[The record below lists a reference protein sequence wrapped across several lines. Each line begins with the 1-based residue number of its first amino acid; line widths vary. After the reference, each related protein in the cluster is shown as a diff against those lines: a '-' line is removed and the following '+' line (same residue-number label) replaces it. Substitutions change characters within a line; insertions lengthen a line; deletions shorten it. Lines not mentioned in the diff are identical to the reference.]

1 MPLSTETA
9 LPKNIVSQPP
19 LMSPMVDSKGNL
31 TRSWSIWFRDLY
43 DRTANKRGNAIDALD
58 KETTDIVTQ
67 VLINIENIAANGLAI
82 AVNSDNIQI
91 NADNIAIN
99 VEKILENT
107 LAISENA
114 DQILINSNNISTN
127 ASNIVNNTANIAA
140 NAASIVINANNIATL
155 TSDFGLHVEAETAH
169 GSNGAIVG
177 KDDLATSL
185 VAGLVKTMAS
195 LADLT
200 SSTATIVLPDIGLA
214 PAAYDQAY
222 AQSVTDM
229 TNEAKLKINQLTT
242 DLNATI
248 DKVNSIISESKLSGQ
263 MDV

>member
-82 AVNSDNIQI
+82 AINSNNIQI
-91 NADNIAIN
+91 NADNIALN

-107 LAISENA
+107 LAISENS
-114 DQILINSNNISTN
+114 DQILINSNNI
-127 ASNIVNNTANIAA
+127 ANNTANIAA
-140 NAASIVINANNIATL
+140 NAANIVVNANNIATL
-155 TSDFGLHVEAETAH
+155 TSNLDLHVAAEVAH

-177 KDDLATSL
+177 RDDLATGL
-185 VAGLVKTMAS
+185 AAGLVKTMAS
-195 LADLT
+195 LADLA
-200 SSTATIVLPDIGLA
+200 SSTATIILPDIGAA

-229 TNEAKLKINQLTT
+229 ANEAKLKINQLTT